1 MEDKMRVP
9 EVDRFALHVEPHL
22 EALFRMAW
30 RLLRNTPDAQD
41 LVQDTCL
48 IACGRLAEVATTDS
62 PRRWL
67 LSVLHHRFIDGVR
80 RRQRSPIVP
89 AEETDE
95 VASLASEDFDPE
107 ELLQQS
113 QDEHAL
119 EQAFLQLNATQRTL
133 LSLLAEGYKLP
144 EIESI
149 TGIDRRVLSARLSR
163 ARTALSQRLLEQKR
177 MPASNRHAGSQ
188 P

>member
-1 MEDKMRVP
+1 MREP
-9 EVDRFALHVEPHL
+9 GADQFALHVEPHL

-48 IACGRLAEVATTDS
+48 IACRRLTEIAAVDS

-67 LSVLHHRFIDGVR
+67 LTVLHNQFIDGAR
-80 RRQRSPIVP
+80 RRQRSPVVNDDQ
-89 AEETDE
+89 DE
-95 VASLASEDFDPE
+95 IALLASDDFDPE
-107 ELLQQS
+107 ELLRQS
-113 QDEHAL
+113 QDEQSL
-119 EQAFLQLNATQRTL
+119 QRAFLQLNAMQRTL

-149 TGIDRRVLSARLSR
+149 TGIERKVLSARLNR
-163 ARTALSQRLLEQKR
+163 ARTALARRLIDQKR
-177 MPASNRHAGSQ
+177 AVQRRHTGSQ
-188 P
+188 S

>member
-1 MEDKMRVP
+1 MQDP
-9 EVDRFALHVEPHL
+9 GADRFARHVAPHL

-30 RLLRNTPDAQD
+30 RLLRNTADAQD

-48 IACGRLAEVATTDS
+48 VACGRLAEVAAADS

-80 RRQRSPIVP
+80 RRQRSPVVA
-89 AEETDE
+89 AEDSDE
-95 VASLASEDFDPE
+95 VALLASDEFDPE
-107 ELLQQS
+107 ELLRQS
-113 QDEHAL
+113 EDEQAL
-119 EQAFLQLNATQRTL
+119 ERAFLQLNATQRTL

-144 EIESI
+144 EIEAV
-149 TGIDRRVLSARLSR
+149 TGIDRKVLSARLSR
-163 ARTALSQRLLEQKR
+163 ARTALSQRLLEQKCV
-177 MPASNRHAGSQ
+177 PADGRHAGSQ

>member
-1 MEDKMRVP
+1 MRDP
-9 EVDRFALHVEPHL
+9 AADNFAQHVEPHL

-30 RLLRNTPDAQD
+30 RLLRNTADAQD

-48 IACGRLAEVATTDS
+48 VACGRLSEVAAADS

-80 RRQRSPIVP
+80 RRQRSPIVA
-89 AEETDE
+89 AEDADE
-95 VASLASEDFDPE
+95 VASLASEEFDPE

-113 QDEHAL
+113 QDEQLL
-119 EQAFLQLNATQRTL
+119 EQAFLQLNPTQRTL

-144 EIESI
+144 EIEAI
-149 TGIDRRVLSARLSR
+149 TGIERKVLSARLNR
-163 ARTALSQRLLEQKR
+163 ARTALSQRLIEQKR
-177 MPASNRHAGSQ
+177 VAAHSRHAGSQ

>member
-1 MEDKMRVP
+1 MQDP
-9 EVDRFALHVEPHL
+9 GSDRFAQYVEPHL
-22 EALFRMAW
+22 EALFRLAW

-48 IACGRLAEVATTDS
+48 IACGRLAEIAAVTS

-67 LSVLHHRFIDGVR
+67 LSVLHNRFIDGVR
-80 RRQRSPIVP
+80 RSQRSPVVA

-95 VASLASEDFDPE
+95 VATLASDEFDPE
-107 ELLQQS
+107 ELLRQS
-113 QDEHAL
+113 QDELAL

-144 EIESI
+144 EIEAI
-149 TGIDRRVLSARLSR
+149 TGIGRQVLSARLNR
-163 ARTALSQRLLEQKR
+163 ARTALSQRLIEQKGVSAR
-177 MPASNRHAGSQ
+177 SRHSGSQ

>member
-62 PRRWL
+62 PRQLESPR
-67 LSVLHHRFIDGVR
+67 VR
-80 RRQRSPIVP
+80 PTARS
-89 AEETDE
+89 
-95 VASLASEDFDPE
+95 
-107 ELLQQS
+107 
-113 QDEHAL
+113 
-119 EQAFLQLNATQRTL
+119 LNMKHT
-133 LSLLAEGYKLP
+133 
-144 EIESI
+144 
-149 TGIDRRVLSARLSR
+149 
-163 ARTALSQRLLEQKR
+163 KR
-177 MPASNRHAGSQ
+177 
-188 P
+188 